1 MAKPL
6 AEANVCSLKQLTWI
20 TSHANRMQI
29 FSGLPSLQ
37 HACFFVP
44 VFSLYTFTPSC
55 PLLVGTVTLRYI
67 YVCTLY
73 LKLCNIIRLLLFIPN
88 NYYKYLTT
96 GWWKH
101 LNGTLYHIIFFSG
114 IPMVRLSNFPCLPWL
129 MLLNPVSPVSYFSF
143 HQIVF
148 NRSQVST
155 VTKSV

>member
-1 MAKPL
+1 MWAD
-6 AEANVCSLKQLTWI
+6 AGWTRVCALPELEHCLIFLTQF
-20 TSHANRMQI
+20 RPRFF

-37 HACFFVP
+37 HAFFFVP

-96 GWWKH
+96 G
-101 LNGTLYHIIFFSG
+101 
-114 IPMVRLSNFPCLPWL
+114 
-129 MLLNPVSPVSYFSF
+129 
-143 HQIVF
+143 
-148 NRSQVST
+148 
-155 VTKSV
+155 

>member
-1 MAKPL
+1 MCICGMPKTKEQNKHEWQHAQYCWSYKKTAWNRANKWVAKPL
-6 AEANVCSLKQLTWI
+6 AEANVCRLKQLTWI

-73 LKLCNIIRLLLFIPN
+73 LKLCNIILLLLFIPN
-88 NYYKYLTT
+88 N
-96 GWWKH
+96 
-101 LNGTLYHIIFFSG
+101 
-114 IPMVRLSNFPCLPWL
+114 WL
-129 MLLNPVSPVSYFSF
+129 METFKWNLVPYFLVEF
-143 HQIVF
+143 PWWDCQISLVYLG
-148 NRSQVST
+148 
-155 VTKSV
+155 